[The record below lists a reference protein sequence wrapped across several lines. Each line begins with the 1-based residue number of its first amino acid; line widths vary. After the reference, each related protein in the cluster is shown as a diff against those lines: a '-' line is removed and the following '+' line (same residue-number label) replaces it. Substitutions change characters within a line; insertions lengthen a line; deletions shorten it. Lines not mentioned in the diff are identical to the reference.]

1 MTDVLPPTPEGLE
14 RAAALLRDGEMVAF
28 PTDTVYGVGISA
40 AHPERIEALLVLKQ
54 RPAEKRIPI
63 LVADLGQAVEAGW
76 EADERAHRLSTRF
89 WPGALTLVLATP
101 TGETQAFRAP
111 DHPVALDLIRRTGP
125 ILATSANRSGE
136 PDTLDADDVLIAFAT
151 QPHFVYA
158 HKWRQGDILIWDNRC
173 TLHRGTEYDS
183 RNHKRDMRRATVN
196 EAGEDRSAIPAG
208 LSLQMLAEQAKA
220 PAS

>member
-28 PTDTVYGVGISA
+28 PTDTVYGVGVSGGPPGAHRRAPCPEA
-40 AHPERIEALLVLKQ
+40 APCREADPDP
-54 RPAEKRIPI
+54 RGGPR
-63 LVADLGQAVEAGW
+63 AGGRGRW
-76 EADERAHRLSTRF
+76 EADERAHRLSERF

-136 PDTLDADDVLIAFAT
+136 PDTLGADDVLIAFAT
-151 QPHFVYA
+151 QQDELPAVVDGGA
-158 HKWRQGDILIWDNRC
+158 VPGGVASTVLDLSVTPARLLREGPI
-173 TLHRGTEYDS
+173 T
-183 RNHKRDMRRATVN
+183 RDQL
-196 EAGEDRSAIPAG
+196 RSVVEVA
-208 LSLQMLAEQAKA
+208 
-220 PAS
+220 